1 MTNMDIQM
9 LPDVDVV
16 ELDNGFR
23 ALLVERA
30 SLPVV
35 ASVLWYQVGSRDEH
49 TGETGVSHFLEH
61 MMFKGT
67 DVFGK
72 GEIDLQTSKMGGSN
86 NAFTDTDSTAY
97 YFSMASDRWE
107 TVLEIEA
114 SRMRGCLLDP
124 AEFESEKKVVLE
136 ELAMGEDEPWRPLY
150 QTCEALM
157 FQTHSYH
164 HPVIGYKE
172 ELERLGPDGMRAYYQ
187 RNYGPNRACLTVV
200 GAIDKKRTRARIQEL
215 FGDIPRADDRKVPI
229 REPEQLG
236 ERRATLRTP
245 HSVTRMCMGFPTCR
259 MGERDDYAL
268 DLIAHDL
275 GNSKNSRLYKR
286 LVVKDQTVTDVSV
299 LNEARQDPGGF
310 FVLCELHPGADHRK
324 VEKAIH
330 EEIEAL
336 TREGVAERDLKRI
349 RIQIRSSFLFQ
360 DETALDMAMKLARFE
375 AGTEKGYAT
384 LADVLPTYDSMQ
396 RRELRDIAAK
406 YLQPDRATV
415 VWGVPAAAAEPSRKA
430 KKATKRKTKKVAVK
444 AKPAKAAS
452 AAKKAAK
459 KKAAAKKAAKKKAA
473 KKAAPKKKAAKKS
486 VPKKSVAKKATRKP
500 AAKKRA
506 GKKSNPGRKKS

>member
-23 ALLVERA
+23 ALLVERP

-49 TGETGVSHFLEH
+49 TGETGLSHFLEH

-67 DVFGK
+67 DKFGK

-107 TVLEIEA
+107 TALEIEA

-124 AEFESEKKVVLE
+124 TEFASEKKVVLE

-150 QTCEALM
+150 QVCEALM

-172 ELERLGPDGMRAYYQ
+172 ELERLGPADMRSYYE

-200 GAIDKKRTRARIQEL
+200 GAIDKKRTRARIEEL
-215 FGDIPRADDRKVPI
+215 FGDIPRAEDRKIPI
-229 REPEQLG
+229 REPEQVG
-236 ERRATLRTP
+236 ERRATVRTP
-245 HSVTRMCMGFPTCR
+245 HSVTRLCMGFPTCR

-275 GNSKNSRLYKR
+275 GNSKNSRLYRR
-286 LVVKDQTVTDVSV
+286 LVLKDQTVTDVSV
-299 LNEARQDPGGF
+299 MNEVRQDPGGF
-310 FVLCELHPGADHRK
+310 FILCELHPGADHRK
-324 VEKAIH
+324 VEQAIR
-330 EEIEAL
+330 EEVDAA
-336 TREGVAERDLKRI
+336 TREGVAERDIKRI
-349 RIQIRSSFLFQ
+349 RTQIRSSFLFQ

-384 LADVLPTYDSMQ
+384 LEDVLPTYDSLQ

-415 VWGVPAAAAEPSRKA
+415 VWGMPAAAPELARKAASRKA
-430 KKATKRKTKKVAVK
+430 AAKKRKTKKVPAK
-444 AKPAKAAS
+444 AKPAKAAAKKTP
-452 AAKKAAK
+452 AAKKAPVV
-459 KKAAAKKAAKKKAA
+459 KKAPAKKKAA
-473 KKAAPKKKAAKKS
+473 KTAVTKKK
-486 VPKKSVAKKATRKP
+486 PVAKKAASKP
-500 AAKKRA
+500 VAKQRA
-506 GKKSNPGRKKS
+506 GQSNPGRKKS